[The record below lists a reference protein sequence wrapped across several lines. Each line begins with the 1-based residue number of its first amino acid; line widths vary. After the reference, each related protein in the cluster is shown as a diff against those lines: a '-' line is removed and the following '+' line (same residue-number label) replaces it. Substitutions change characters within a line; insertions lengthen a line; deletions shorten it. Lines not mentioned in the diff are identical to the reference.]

1 MPNDNSFL
9 DTGHRPKQDYFEYS
23 LKERDQIIVS
33 ESLFDMPGGNSDLS
47 KELLHLSKRQT
58 RTHLHIVTLSDYVRQ
73 GIIPRG
79 LGWQKEPSLGQR
91 TDDFCER
98 WCAILNKCSIDLM
111 TLIVDQLKKDFSEMD
126 NTIKDK
132 RTALQIAVNDDG
144 IFNELMKTNQALQD
158 KLSTEIKELKIKKFN
173 QDKKDKAEDKVY
185 FWRNPDKGGPAP
197 LHGRRRR
204 DDTYFDPPR
213 SDQHSTTSASSASSG
228 SFLFNERPGQRK
240 GAGGRRHAHR
250 RDAAPDGCD
259 SLHLTVEAVICQ
271 GYCQKHQIPDV
282 VNSNQA
288 ANGYANAF
296 NTLGGTGVRACNR
309 THKL

>member
-1 MPNDNSFL
+1 M
-9 DTGHRPKQDYFEYS
+9 
-23 LKERDQIIVS
+23 
-33 ESLFDMPGGNSDLS
+33 
-47 KELLHLSKRQT
+47 
-58 RTHLHIVTLSDYVRQ
+58 HLHTVTRSDYVRQ

-79 LGWQKEPSLGQR
+79 LRWQKEPSLGQR

-197 LHGRRRR
+197 PHGRRRS
-204 DDTYFDPPR
+204 DDTYFDPPP

-228 SFLFNERPGQRK
+228 SFFIQRETGPTEGRGWPQARASTRCRTRRGKKKRLSEAEETVHTVPEPTGLSVFNLSSKILSPAHVSLLNK
-240 GAGGRRHAHR
+240 GLSFVPTTQCN
-250 RDAAPDGCD
+250 DF
-259 SLHLTVEAVICQ
+259 
-271 GYCQKHQIPDV
+271 DV
-282 VNSNQA
+282 KVDM
-288 ANGYANAF
+288 F
-296 NTLGGTGVRACNR
+296 NFFLETSV
-309 THKL
+309 